1 MFCPKCGKQIQEGSQ
16 FCEYCGTRVSPIEE
30 LKPSR
35 RKRRKWLS
43 SLLILIIAVVLAS
56 SALAYLYFFPRVN
69 PEKSKEYENQGLAT
83 LSQLAAQNGIMDQ
96 EKLKEVSNDFQRAIK
111 LDPDNLSARKNLIY
125 TYLLSDDLS
134 EAQKEIGEILKVNPN
149 DDFALK
155 MQELLGEETP

>member
-1 MFCPKCGKQIQEGSQ
+1 
-16 FCEYCGTRVSPIEE
+16 
-30 LKPSR
+30 
-35 RKRRKWLS
+35 
-43 SLLILIIAVVLAS
+43 
-56 SALAYLYFFPRVN
+56 
-69 PEKSKEYENQGLAT
+69 
-83 LSQLAAQNGIMDQ
+83 MDQ
-96 EKLKEVSNDFQRAIK
+96 EKLKEVSNDFQRAIR